1 MRASD
6 KEISKRIDNLID
18 TLKDFGIDKK
28 SISLSIRN
36 LILLKESAIKPGGLV
51 DGKRTSFG
59 YEEISKSIEE
69 NIIGS
74 AKFEHFD
81 CDMYVEN
88 VVGDIEN
95 QEGYSLDELEELFH
109 EPIRKFIGNCFYKEA
124 IDNGLYDIMPD
135 IIKDKSVIKKET
147 LEARMKNSMSLLP
160 ESLRPKFELIKESIS
175 TSKNPFFLF
184 LYDRSLS
191 SVTVSW
197 KYVLHD
203 TIHILKDYRI
213 EDIINPN
220 NITNEGD
227 EIYVAGN
234 HLFPDSFS
242 YFQIFKR
249 ILEGPIKSN
258 ITNYVSFNPSE
269 IALRAD
275 LLNKVLEYKNIP
287 KKYGD
292 EGFDSKIIGAEKR
305 ILMQNIKNFK
315 SGFDKNK
322 LIKNILFIIIK
333 ECLILS
339 ESGEKV
345 DLLSDQDSTDRRT
358 DLFLYHIFF
367 GNITLS
373 LDNLNSDEI
382 KSKLYDKVTESLL
395 YLIDNLNNFYQKD
408 AESSDVIISKSD
420 IEEYSKYI
428 IDNFIKSKS
437 ALIKNRIDLGFR
449 EYSAFASKVES
460 IFESSGENYTL
471 KKDMS
476 EYPNVSIEDYTEGLT
491 KNKDL
496 FLGTESPV
504 GQSQS
509 YEDKINF
516 LQSLIR
522 SNNVFK
528 DRMIQLTK
536 DDEGNFYNP
545 DKYVYAFIR
554 I

>member
-6 KEISKRIDNLID
+6 IEINKRIDNLID
-18 TLKDFGIDKK
+18 TLKDYGIDKK
-28 SISLSIRN
+28 SIALSIRN

-95 QEGYSLDELEELFH
+95 QGGYSLDELEELFH

-258 ITNYVSFNPSE
+258 IINYVSFNPSE

-496 FLGTESPV
+496 FLGTESPG